1 MMAKYLVVA
10 NQTVGGERLSEQIK
24 SRMGADPASVYVLVP
39 ASGSDKFDAPTFDQV
54 VVGSVR
60 GPDQPGSSQS
70 EESAWALARDHLAHQ
85 IAHLRQLGI
94 QVDGEVGDPN
104 PLKAIQ
110 EVLERDRFDEI
121 ILCTLPQ
128 PISRWLAMDLPRRM
142 QRAFNLPVISCTDEV
157 PQ

>member
-10 NQTVGGERLSEQIK
+10 NQTVGGERLSEQIR
-24 SRMGADPASVYVLVP
+24 SRMGTDPASVYVLVP
-39 ASGSDKFDAPTFDQV
+39 ATGSDKFDAPSYDQV

-60 GPDQPGSSQS
+60 GPDQPGANQS

-85 IAHLRQLGI
+85 IAHLGELGI

-110 EVLERDRFDEI
+110 EVLERDQFDEI
-121 ILCTLPQ
+121 ILCTLPK

-142 QRAFNLPVISCTDEV
+142 QRAFDLPVINCTDEL
-157 PQ
+157 PE